1 MQESH
6 EFLPRGPNFPGIEIS
21 DADMSDKTRWMT
33 LLVAASIGRLYLD
46 PDFVLSPMGTLEPI
60 QGRRTSEMKKTTKKT
75 SKQLGKAV
83 GDLFVFVCLG

>member
-1 MQESH
+1 MYTYYVQTTSH
-6 EFLPRGPNFPGIEIS
+6 PPSPLFLGVFWNPEWDPEFHQRNEDLPGIEIS

-60 QGRRTSEMKKTTKKT
+60 QGRNP
-75 SKQLGKAV
+75 
-83 GDLFVFVCLG
+83 DF